1 MSQILTALLDSQD
14 GYATTE
20 CDSTQVDS
28 QLSPRFREDHED
40 HEDHGDENDAIAK
53 IDVCS
58 TDEDVDTTASEGT
71 EDESKESAVKQWNQL
86 SHLSAGIE
94 NCLRHLVGLEVFQSL
109 HPSAPRIFPRQVEA
123 ICCLDALVSSGRYK
137 AQQLGLFSREFSTT
151 GCRNFLVDTHAG
163 FALTAS
169 PQKWHGGAFLGRH
182 LYEVLLENKPC
193 WLYFDLEFSR
203 VENPN
208 HEPHVVAEAFVEL
221 LNQFCDLRFG
231 QLIDRSTFYDLDS
244 TNSEKFSK
252 HIIVKKLISKF
263 ASSTNLA
270 FHSNAQAGCF
280 VKLFMEFVR
289 EQREAGDLLAKQL
302 FVNAKPRKGK
312 EMNAEREVVPVVDE
326 SVYTRNRCFRVLFS
340 SKFGKRRPLL
350 PTWGQPQHPARQL
363 LDSLASFVPEGTTL
377 FRHPLVPVACHQHI
391 RVKRSGALEGSNLK
405 AQLPKADVVEV
416 SLSEHSAL
424 FRHLIELWDDC
435 RQKNEPN
442 HQAVGP
448 TRVQRCLLMGEGNF
462 MVVALANN
470 RFCFKKGACHRSN
483 GVYLVINRKRWVVY
497 QKCHDVADC
506 PDFRSHEFELPK
518 VLRPEGVE
526 EHCDDAMNQE
536 DENQRDPISQEL
548 LTQIFDPETP
558 KRHQRC
564 ASRSRSS
571 SPKRWSKRLT
581 RHSSG
586 ESQSERHCGELQH
599 LPCRM

>member
-71 EDESKESAVKQWNQL
+71 EDENKESAVKQLNQ
-86 SHLSAGIE
+86 SHLSAGILE

-109 HPSAPRIFPRQVEA
+109 HPSAPRIYQRQVEA

-289 EQREAGDLLAKQL
+289 EQRE
-302 FVNAKPRKGK
+302 
-312 EMNAEREVVPVVDE
+312 VP
-326 SVYTRNRCFRVLFS
+326 
-340 SKFGKRRPLL
+340 
-350 PTWGQPQHPARQL
+350 
-363 LDSLASFVPEGTTL
+363 
-377 FRHPLVPVACHQHI
+377 
-391 RVKRSGALEGSNLK
+391 
-405 AQLPKADVVEV
+405 
-416 SLSEHSAL
+416 
-424 FRHLIELWDDC
+424 
-435 RQKNEPN
+435 
-442 HQAVGP
+442 
-448 TRVQRCLLMGEGNF
+448 
-462 MVVALANN
+462 
-470 RFCFKKGACHRSN
+470 
-483 GVYLVINRKRWVVY
+483 
-497 QKCHDVADC
+497 
-506 PDFRSHEFELPK
+506 
-518 VLRPEGVE
+518 
-526 EHCDDAMNQE
+526 
-536 DENQRDPISQEL
+536 
-548 LTQIFDPETP
+548 
-558 KRHQRC
+558 
-564 ASRSRSS
+564 
-571 SPKRWSKRLT
+571 
-581 RHSSG
+581 
-586 ESQSERHCGELQH
+586 
-599 LPCRM
+599 